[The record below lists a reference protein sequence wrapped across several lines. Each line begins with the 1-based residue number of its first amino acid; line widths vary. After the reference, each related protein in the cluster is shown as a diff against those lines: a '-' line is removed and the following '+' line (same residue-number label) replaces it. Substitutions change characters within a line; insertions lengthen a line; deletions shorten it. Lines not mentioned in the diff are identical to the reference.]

1 MPSIRKL
8 LLDAI
13 ASLDAETSPERCT
26 EALDKIFTPSLASDG
41 KATAFDVERDG
52 GVTPLMIACDK
63 SIASA
68 LGYLRDQIEHY
79 NTNELSLVQIFDAWG
94 YVTEKSQESGNC
106 AIHHAMAA
114 NFHTGV
120 DVLEFALSKTSTTS
134 LPEKCNN
141 NVQKYMTLISQ
152 PNENGDTPVM
162 MAAVYGHTNLLKH
175 VLKRTYELVS
185 SSSDASSQDIWQSL
199 GEVFNKRNA
208 DGCTALNLACGHGQV
223 EIVGLL
229 THNLHYLCER
239 KDTTELKFSPNN
251 NDVCNLNDYSKIHE
265 LTPLVMV
272 TYDDVRRCQS
282 TIDNLEIG
290 LKKMTH
296 RRDEFQQQQ
305 KKALECLDILSKE
318 LDRVA
323 AETAGLLLENENT
336 GEAHSSKNPKG
347 KSSSKKKK
355 KKRQH
360 TKQKHQEG
368 CHVEPNSEST
378 EGVDKSHNSWRIEI
392 EEKKGDTK
400 LIPLAATSPFVTL
413 QDGRVVSKSQ
423 KQDDISCEDGS
434 IDQVVRDNSEP
445 KPLQSVLQSN
455 SKYDDNAATTME
467 SLCLDPSMLLLSAHR
482 MAMELSPCQLDAIVS
497 VLTKQFNAS
506 KEAQEIQSRLL
517 RNNNK

>member
-13 ASLDAETSPERCT
+13 ASLDAESSPERCT

-79 NTNELSLVQIFDAWG
+79 NANELSLISIFDAWG

-120 DVLEFALSKTSTTS
+120 DVLEFAFSKTSTS
-134 LPEKCNN
+134 LPEKSNN

-152 PNENGDTPVM
+152 PNENGDTPIM
-162 MAAVYGHTNLLKH
+162 MAAVYGHTDLLKH
-175 VLKRTYELVS
+175 VLKRPYELVS
-185 SSSDASSQDIWQSL
+185 SIRDVESQDIWKSL
-199 GEVFNKRNA
+199 SELFDKRNA
-208 DGCTALNLACGHGQV
+208 DGCTALNLACGHGNV
-223 EIVGLL
+223 EIVRLL
-229 THNLHYLCER
+229 IHNHFLCER

-251 NDVCNLNDYSKIHE
+251 DVCNSNDYSEIHE
-265 LTPLVMV
+265 LMPLVMV

-290 LKKMTH
+290 LKKMKH
-296 RRDEFQQQQ
+296 RRDEFQRQQ
-305 KKALECLDILSKE
+305 KKALQCLDILNKE
-318 LDRVA
+318 LERVA
-323 AETAGLLLENENT
+323 AETAGLLLDQENT
-336 GEAHSSKNPKG
+336 GEAHFPKRPKG
-347 KSSSKKKK
+347 KSSSKKK

-378 EGVDKSHNSWRIEI
+378 EGVDKSHNSWRIET

-400 LIPLAATSPFVTL
+400 LTPLAATSPFVTL

-423 KQDDISCEDGS
+423 KQDDIPCEDGS
-434 IDQVVRDNSEP
+434 IDQVVHDNSEP

-455 SKYDDNAATTME
+455 SRYDDNAATTME

-482 MAMELSPCQLDAIVS
+482 MAMELSPCQLDAIVY

>member
-1 MPSIRKL
+1 MPSTRKL

-41 KATAFDVERDG
+41 KTTFDVERDG

-79 NTNELSLVQIFDAWG
+79 NTNELSLVPIFDAWG
-94 YVTEKSQESGNC
+94 YITEKSQESGNC

-114 NFHTGV
+114 NFHIGV
-120 DVLEFALSKTSTTS
+120 DVLEFAFSKTSTS
-134 LPEKCNN
+134 SPEKSNN

-152 PNENGDTPVM
+152 PNENGDTPIM
-162 MAAVYGHTNLLKH
+162 MAAVYGHSDLLKH

-185 SSSDASSQDIWQSL
+185 SSSDVVSHEIWESL
-199 GEVFNKRNA
+199 SELFNKRNA
-208 DGCTALNLACGHGQV
+208 DGCTALNLACGHGNV
-223 EIVGLL
+223 EIVRLL
-229 THNLHYLCER
+229 IHNHYLCER
-239 KDTTELKFSPNN
+239 KDTTELKFSPN

-296 RRDEFQQQQ
+296 RRDEFEQQQ
-305 KKALECLDILSKE
+305 KKALECLDILNKE

-336 GEAHSSKNPKG
+336 GEAQSSKKPKG

-355 KKRQH
+355 KRQH
-360 TKQKHQEG
+360 TKQKQYQEVS
-368 CHVEPNSEST
+368 HVEPNSESI
-378 EGVDKSHNSWRIEI
+378 EGVDRSHNSWRIEI
-392 EEKKGDTK
+392 EEKKDDTK

-423 KQDDISCEDGS
+423 KQEDIQCEDSS
-434 IDQVVRDNSEP
+434 IDQVVHDNSEP

-455 SKYDDNAATTME
+455 SRYDDNAVTTME

>member
-41 KATAFDVERDG
+41 KATFDVERDG

-79 NTNELSLVQIFDAWG
+79 NTNELSLVPIFDAWG

-120 DVLEFALSKTSTTS
+120 DVLEFALSKSSTS
-134 LPEKCNN
+134 LPDKSNN
-141 NVQKYMTLISQ
+141 NIQKYMTLISQ
-152 PNENGDTPVM
+152 PNENGDTPIM
-162 MAAVYGHTNLLKH
+162 MAAVYGHSDLLKH

-185 SSSDASSQDIWQSL
+185 SSNDVASHEIWKSL
-199 GEVFNKRNA
+199 SELFDKSNA
-208 DGCTALNLACGHGQV
+208 DGCTALNLACGHGNV
-223 EIVGLL
+223 EIVRLL
-229 THNLHYLCER
+229 IHNHYLCER
-239 KDTTELKFSPNN
+239 KDTTELKFLPH
-251 NDVCNLNDYSKIHE
+251 NDVCNSNDSNEIHE

-272 TYDDVRRCQS
+272 TYDDVCRCQS

-290 LKKMTH
+290 LKKMKH

-305 KKALECLDILSKE
+305 KKVLECLDILNKE
-318 LDRVA
+318 LERVA
-323 AETAGLLLENENT
+323 AETAGLLLEHENT
-336 GEAHSSKNPKG
+336 GEAHSSKKPKG
-347 KSSSKKKK
+347 KSSSKK

-360 TKQKHQEG
+360 TKQKHQEV

-378 EGVDKSHNSWRIEI
+378 EGADKSHNSWRIEI

-423 KQDDISCEDGS
+423 KQDDIPCEDGS
-434 IDQVVRDNSEP
+434 IDQVVHDNSEP

-455 SKYDDNAATTME
+455 SRYDDNAATTME

-497 VLTKQFNAS
+497 VLTKQFSAS

>member
-13 ASLDAETSPERCT
+13 ASLDAETSAERCT

-41 KATAFDVERDG
+41 KATAFDVERDD

-79 NTNELSLVQIFDAWG
+79 TTNELSLVPIFDAWG
-94 YVTEKSQESGNC
+94 YVTDKSSESGNC

-114 NFHTGV
+114 NFLTGV

-134 LPEKCNN
+134 SPEKSNN
-141 NVQKYMTLISQ
+141 SIQKYMTLISQ
-152 PNENGDTPVM
+152 PNENGDTPIM
-162 MAAVYGHTNLLKH
+162 MAAVYGHTDLLKH
-175 VLKRTYELVS
+175 VLKRIYELVS
-185 SSSDASSQDIWQSL
+185 SSSDVASQDMWQLL
-199 GEVFNKRNA
+199 GELFNKRNA
-208 DGCTALNLACGHGQV
+208 DGCTALNLACGHGNA
-223 EIVGLL
+223 EIVRLL
-229 THNLHYLCER
+229 IHNHYLCER
-239 KDTTELKFSPNN
+239 KDTTELKFSTDD
-251 NDVCNLNDYSKIHE
+251 DVCNSNDYNEIHE

-290 LKKMTH
+290 LKKMKH

-305 KKALECLDILSKE
+305 KKALECLDILNKE
-318 LDRVA
+318 LERAA

-336 GEAHSSKNPKG
+336 AEAQSSKKPKG

-355 KKRQH
+355 KRQH
-360 TKQKHQEG
+360 TKQKQHQEAS
-368 CHVEPNSEST
+368 HVEPNSEST
-378 EGVDKSHNSWRIEI
+378 EGVDRSHNSWRIEI
-392 EEKKGDTK
+392 EEKKDDTK

-423 KQDDISCEDGS
+423 KQDDIPCEDGS
-434 IDQVVRDNSEP
+434 IDQAVHDNSEP

-455 SKYDDNAATTME
+455 SRYDDNAATTME

-482 MAMELSPCQLDAIVS
+482 MAMELSPCQLDAICS

>member
-1 MPSIRKL
+1 M
-8 LLDAI
+8 DAI

-26 EALDKIFTPSLASDG
+26 EALDMIFTTSLASDG

-63 SIASA
+63 SIPSA

-79 NTNELSLVQIFDAWG
+79 NTNELSLVPIFDAWG
-94 YVTEKSQESGNC
+94 YVTDKSSESGNC

-120 DVLEFALSKTSTTS
+120 DVLEFASSKTSTS
-134 LPEKCNN
+134 LPEKSNN

-152 PNENGDTPVM
+152 PNENGDTPIM
-162 MAAVYGHTNLLKH
+162 MAAVYGHTDLLKH

-185 SSSDASSQDIWQSL
+185 SSSGVSSKDIWKTL
-199 GEVFNKRNA
+199 IELFNTRNA
-208 DGCTALNLACGHGQV
+208 DGCTALNLACGHGNV
-223 EIVGLL
+223 EIVRLL
-229 THNLHYLCER
+229 IHNHYLCKIKE
-239 KDTTELKFSPNN
+239 TTELTFSRN
-251 NDVCNLNDYSKIHE
+251 NDVCNSNDYNEIHK
-265 LTPLVMV
+265 LKPLVMV

-305 KKALECLDILSKE
+305 EKALECLDILNKE
-318 LDRVA
+318 LERVA
-323 AETAGLLLENENT
+323 AETAGLLLEHENT
-336 GEAHSSKNPKG
+336 AEAQSPKKPKG

-355 KKRQH
+355 KKRPH
-360 TKQKHQEG
+360 TKQNQHQEVT
-368 CHVEPNSEST
+368 HVEPNSEST
-378 EGVDKSHNSWRIEI
+378 EGVDKSNNSWRIEK
-392 EEKKGDTK
+392 EEKKGDSE

-413 QDGRVVSKSQ
+413 QDGRVVSKSL
-423 KQDDISCEDGS
+423 KQDDIPCEDGS
-434 IDQVVRDNSEP
+434 IDQVVHDNSEP

-455 SKYDDNAATTME
+455 SRYDDNAATTME

-497 VLTKQFNAS
+497 VLTKQFDAS